1 MPPRRNGGR
10 NARGGTS
17 DADGAEVVTEAE
29 RRAQELGAAM
39 LNASRPYM
47 DVKLNKEG
55 YPVAVTPCDF
65 FAFLEALYSVQ

>member
-1 MPPRRNGGR
+1 ME
-10 NARGGTS
+10 T
-17 DADGAEVVTEAE
+17 D
-29 RRAQELGAAM
+29 RRAKELGTAM